1 MGDVIVDVPGGS
13 NNHNYANVTLIVELA
28 RLHGVHAVWAGWG
41 HASENPVLPDTLAKS
56 NPPIKFIGPAGP
68 PMRALGDK
76 IGSTIIAQSA
86 GVPCISWNGEDV
98 KASYDRATGSLP
110 EKAYEEASIAN
121 AAEACEAAD
130 RVGFPIMIK
139 ASEVSSVEASVDIY
153 HHEVSTKLTQPRV
166 YMFRLTRE
174 EVEKVFDVST
184 SPRMW
189 LIATVKCVV
198 KFLEVLYSS

>member
-76 IGSTIIAQSA
+76 IGSTIIAQTA
-86 GVPCISWNGEDV
+86 GVPCISWNGEHV
-98 KASYDRATGSLP
+98 VASYDRETGSLP
-110 EKAYEEASIAN
+110 EKAYDEATIAN
-121 AAEACEAAD
+121 ATEACEAAD
-130 RVGFPIMIK
+130 RVGFPVMIK
-139 ASEVSSVEASVDIY
+139 ASEVSCVEVLI
-153 HHEVSTKLTQPRV
+153 LTIVKYQSSSYPTCL
-166 YMFRLTRE
+166 FRLARE
-174 EVEKVFDVST
+174 GVAKVFDVST

-189 LIATVKCVV
+189 QIATAKCVV

>member
-1 MGDVIVDVPGGS
+1 MLIAPTCTDCLFFIITHLYLCSSANAEYIRMGDVIVDVPGGS

-86 GVPCISWNGEDV
+86 GVPCISWNGQDV
-98 KASYDRATGSLP
+98 VASYDRATGSLP
-110 EKAYEEASIAN
+110 EKAYEEASIHN
-121 AAEACEAAD
+121 AAEACEAAA
-130 RVGFPIMIK
+130 RIGFPVMIK
-139 ASEVSSVEASVDIY
+139 ASEVSIVWVAVI
-153 HHEVSTKLTQPRV
+153 
-166 YMFRLTRE
+166 
-174 EVEKVFDVST
+174 
-184 SPRMW
+184 
-189 LIATVKCVV
+189 
-198 KFLEVLYSS
+198 

>member
-86 GVPCISWNGEDV
+86 GVPCISWNGEKV
-98 KASYDRATGSLP
+98 VATYDRATGSLP
-110 EKAYEEASIAN
+110 EKAYEEATIAN
-121 AAEACEAAD
+121 AAEACEAAA

-139 ASEVSSVEASVDIY
+139 ASEVSNIM
-153 HHEVSTKLTQPRV
+153 STWRARAACRSDSISI
-166 YMFRLTRE
+166 F
-174 EVEKVFDVST
+174 F
-184 SPRMW
+184 
-189 LIATVKCVV
+189 
-198 KFLEVLYSS
+198 